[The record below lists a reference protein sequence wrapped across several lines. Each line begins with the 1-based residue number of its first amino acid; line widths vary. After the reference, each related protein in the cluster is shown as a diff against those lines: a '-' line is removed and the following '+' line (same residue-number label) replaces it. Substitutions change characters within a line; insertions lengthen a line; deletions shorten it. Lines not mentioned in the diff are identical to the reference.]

1 MPSPFPGMDAYLEQP
16 LYWSEFHS
24 RLIVAIAD
32 TLAPSL
38 RPRYYIGVETRTYLD
53 DANDD
58 LLVGISD
65 AAVLSSTTTSQPE
78 PGNTVSG
85 SPSIAVQDRPKRV
98 MLPMPIEVKER
109 YLEVRERGT
118 DAVITVIEVLS
129 PKNKRKG
136 KGRDSYQQKRQTIL
150 GSLSHLIEI
159 DLLRRYE
166 PMAMMGEAIATD
178 YRILISRSRQRPFA
192 DLYGFMLRELIP
204 SFPLPLGKI
213 LTKQAKPPLS
223 TREFPGGSFPRQH
236 RLETSPRNTQPQ
248 KRLSCFV

>member
-16 LYWSEFHS
+16 VYWSEFHS

-38 RPRYYIGVETRTYLD
+38 RPRYYIRVETRTYLD

-58 LLVGISD
+58 LLVGIPD
-65 AAVLSSTTTSQPE
+65 AAVVL
-78 PGNTVSG
+78 
-85 SPSIAVQDRPKRV
+85 
-98 MLPMPIEVKER
+98 KER

-136 KGRDSYQQKRQTIL
+136 KGRDRYQQKRQTIL

-166 PMAMMGEAIATD
+166 PMAMIGEAIATD

-204 SFPLPLGKI
+204 SFPLPLKPGDEE
-213 LTKQAKPPLS
+213 LTVDLQAIVAGVYERAGYDLRIDYSQQLPPPMSEADQQWVEVLLS
-223 TREFPGGSFPRQH
+223 PLRG
-236 RLETSPRNTQPQ
+236 
-248 KRLSCFV
+248 

>member
-16 LYWSEFHS
+16 VYWSEFHS

-38 RPRYYIGVETRTYLD
+38 RPRYYIRVETRTYLD

-58 LLVGISD
+58 LLVGIPD
-65 AAVLSSTTTSQPE
+65 AAVVL
-78 PGNTVSG
+78 
-85 SPSIAVQDRPKRV
+85 
-98 MLPMPIEVKER
+98 KER

-136 KGRDSYQQKRQTIL
+136 KGRDRYQQKRQTIL